1 MKKLFAIIL
10 LASFSAIAFTSCT
23 DEDVA
28 PKKESHNNG
37 GSPIKEG

>member
-10 LASFSAIAFTSCT
+10 FASFSAIAFTSCT
-23 DEDVA
+23 DEEVA
-28 PKKESHNNG
+28 PQKETMNNG

>member
-28 PKKESHNNG
+28 PAKESHNNG